1 MEENDEDEDEDEV
14 ESCRLSCG
22 VEPHPNIEWQNTHG
36 QKIQSLHRCAAVQA
50 YSIEEVGR
58 MCASCMHLTH
68 INKRQKERKRETKS
82 VLKCH
87 AERAEQSRTEQSRA
101 EQSRAEQSR
110 AESYLAQ
117 CEQRFSKLASCVH
130 IREKRHTLRG
140 QTETESQIG

>member
-101 EQSRAEQSR
+101 EQSRAEQS
-110 AESYLAQ
+110 
-117 CEQRFSKLASCVH
+117 
-130 IREKRHTLRG
+130 
-140 QTETESQIG
+140 